1 MNWFIFAILAA
12 IINTFYVIIY
22 TYIIRDRIEGYSN
35 YDLVINFC
43 IIIGIVGLLLLLV
56 KRDRKLLF
64 LDKKMFTPKFIS
76 LVILGI
82 ILLLLYCILLIKS
95 NKLVNNP
102 SYTLSIINMNCILFI
117 LISIFVFKQNIN
129 KFSILG
135 IFLLVIG
142 MSLILVF
149 NKSEK
154 NMEMKLLDKIF
165 K

>member
-12 IINTFYVIIY
+12 IINTLYVIIY
-22 TYIIRDRIEGYSN
+22 TYIIRDRLEGYSN
-35 YDLVINFC
+35 FDLIINFC
-43 IIIGIVGLLLLLV
+43 IIVGMVGLLLFII
-56 KRDRKLLF
+56 KKDRKLLI
-64 LDKKMFTPKFIS
+64 LDKKIITPKFIS
-76 LVILGI
+76 LVVLGI